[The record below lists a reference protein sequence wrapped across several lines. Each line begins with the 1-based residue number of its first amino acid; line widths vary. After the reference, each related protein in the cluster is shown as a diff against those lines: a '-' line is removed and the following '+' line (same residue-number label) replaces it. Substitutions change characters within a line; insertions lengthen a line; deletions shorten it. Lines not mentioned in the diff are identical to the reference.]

1 MQTTDRSTSFVY
13 FLIGLAAAAL
23 PGLVAAQTVIDE
35 EIVVTARKIEEDP
48 QDVPISISAFSQN
61 TLQELNIFNTDE
73 IALFTPGLAFNSA
86 FGRQP
91 GSDRPSMRGVTTVI
105 NGAANASAVAT
116 FVDGIYVGGSTQST
130 ELFNLERVEV
140 LRGPQAAQ
148 FGRGTYAG
156 AINYVTRGPSEEFE
170 GDVTASAGQNDEYRV
185 SSWISGPL
193 GDQFGF
199 YAGVG
204 YDNYDGDYTNRK
216 IGDTANTLNQEVG
229 DDIGGQETKSITGKL
244 FWNPSERLSVSA
256 KLGYQ
261 ETDDDHFPIYLQTRF
276 IQARNN
282 TTGQALL
289 PDPVVPF
296 KLNNCC
302 ERVFD
307 APRAREYYDGNAVK
321 YGPVQLNTDILDQ
334 AGTDGIELDRK
345 IFALSVDYDLGWWIL
360 DGTTFTSLTGYVD
373 DEIKQGLDT
382 SYGGYEPFRAPSPS
396 FLRGAFNQIDDDS
409 QEDLSQEF
417 RLASSRDQSL
427 RWNGGLYYYRGE
439 TKENSDE
446 RAFPDDTT
454 GVVVRADQ
462 FGAGL
467 DRQRVENKAVFGG
480 LEWDFLEQLTGT
492 IELRYQVD
500 EVKLRTLVQSSNATR
515 LRTQDQET
523 SLLPRYTLT
532 YSWTDDLNI
541 YANVAKGTKPQDI
554 NSAIPNLPNGDPDTS
569 KRFVK
574 EEEAWNYEL
583 GMKSL
588 WFDGRALFNIAG
600 YFFDITDQQL
610 TQNLVDPNT
619 GVASSFVDSVG
630 ETEVWGMEMEGSM
643 LFGDYLTVGFT
654 YAYADSEIKD
664 YINQDQADLRGS
676 DGSTAQNQ
684 VLGDVSGNQSPRVPE
699 NQFSFRSRYERPFG
713 REGTWFVSA
722 DYAWED
728 SKYAQVHN
736 LIETG
741 ERSEL
746 RAQIGGTW
754 GPWALT
760 LWGKNLTDDQS
771 AVDIIRYVDGSRTNL
786 TPCPTVNP
794 GAICTASSPSNFPR
808 GFGITLPRKRQF
820 GATVTYKFGGNL

>member
-1 MQTTDRSTSFVY
+1 MQTSCRSQTIIGAV
-13 FLIGLAAAAL
+13 IGLTAVAFA
-23 PGLVAAQTVIDE
+23 GLSQAQTVFDE
-35 EIVVTARKIEEDP
+35 ELVVTARKVEENP
-48 QDVPISISAFSQN
+48 QDVPISISAFSSEG
-61 TLQELNIFNTDE
+61 LQRLNVQTTDE
-73 IALFTPGLAFNSA
+73 MALFTPGLAFNSA

-91 GSDRPSMRGVTTVI
+91 GSDRASMRGVTTIV

-116 FVDGIYVGGSTQST
+116 FVDGVYVGGTTQST
-130 ELFNLERVEV
+130 ELFNLERVEI
-140 LRGPQAAQ
+140 LRGPQSAQ

-156 AINYVTRGPSEEFE
+156 AINYITRGPSDVFE
-170 GDVTASAGQNDEYRV
+170 GDVTAMAGENDEYRV

-193 GDQFGF
+193 GDNFGF

-204 YDNYDGDYTNRK
+204 YDTHDGDYTNRK
-216 IGDTANTLNQEVG
+216 IGDTANTLGSELG
-229 DDIGGQETKSITGKL
+229 DDIGGEETKSITGKL
-244 FWNPSERLSVSA
+244 FWNPTDRLSVTA

-276 IQARNN
+276 VQARNN
-282 TTGQALL
+282 
-289 PDPVVPF
+289 DPSQDPAVQV

-307 APRAREYYDGNAVK
+307 APRAREYYDGDAVK

-334 AGTDGIELDRK
+334 AGISGIEIDRK
-345 IFALSVDYDLGWWIL
+345 LFALTVDYDLGWWIL
-360 DGTTFTSLTGYVD
+360 DGTTFSSLTGYVD
-373 DEIKQGLDT
+373 DEIKQGLDST
-382 SYGGYEPFRAPSPS
+382 YGGYEAFPAPNPG
-396 FLRGAFNQIDDDS
+396 FLRGTFNQIDDDS

-417 RLASSRDQSL
+417 RLRSSADQSL
-427 RWNGGLYYYRGE
+427 RWSAGLYYYRGE

-454 GVVVRADQ
+454 GAVVRADQ

-467 DRQRVENKAVFGG
+467 DRQRVENKAVFGS
-480 LEWDFLEQLTGT
+480 LEWDMLENLTGT
-492 IELRYQVD
+492 VELRYNTD
-500 EVKLRTLVQSSNATR
+500 EVKLLTRVQSDNSTR
-515 LRTQDQET
+515 LRVQDQET
-523 SLLPRYTLT
+523 SWLPRYTLT
-532 YSWTDDLNI
+532 YSWTDDINT
-541 YANVAKGTKPQDI
+541 YVNVSKGTKPQDI
-554 NSAIPNLPNGDPDTS
+554 NSSIPNLPSGDPDSS

-583 GMKSL
+583 GLKSL

-600 YFFDITDQQL
+600 YYFDIDDQQL

-619 GVASSFVDSVG
+619 GTASSFLDSVG
-630 ETEVWGMEMEGSM
+630 ETEVWGLEMEGSM
-643 LFGDYLTVGFT
+643 LFGDYLTVGFN

-664 YINQDQADLRGS
+664 YINQDQADLLGS
-676 DGSTAQNQ
+676 DGSPAENQ
-684 VLGDVSGNQSPRVPE
+684 LLGDVSGNQSPRVPE
-699 NQFSFRSRYERPFG
+699 HMFSFTSRYERPWG
-713 REGTWFVSA
+713 SEGSWFVSA

-746 RAQIGGTW
+746 RAQVGGTW

-760 LWGKNLTDDQS
+760 LWGKNLTNDQN
-771 AVDIIRYVDGSRTNL
+771 AVDIIRYVDSSRGRLPGCLDTNPAA
-786 TPCPTVNP
+786 T
-794 GAICTASSPSNFPR
+794 CTNSSPSTFPR
-808 GFGITLPRKRQF
+808 GFGLTLPRQRQF